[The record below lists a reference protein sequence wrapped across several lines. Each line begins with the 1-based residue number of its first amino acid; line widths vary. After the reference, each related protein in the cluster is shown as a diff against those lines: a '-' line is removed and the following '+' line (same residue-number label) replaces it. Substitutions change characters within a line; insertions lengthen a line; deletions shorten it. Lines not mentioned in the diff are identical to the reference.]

1 MKKVILDTNA
11 VIDMA
16 DFKVDIFAELHR
28 ILDIPYQVCVVEG
41 TMKELEKIVS
51 GPRLRFSRAAKIGI
65 AILESKKVKILSG
78 EGKVDDVLVQYSAQG
93 ALVLT
98 QDRELKKR
106 LRKPYLTIRQK
117 KTVMMVG

>member
-28 ILDIPYQVCVVEG
+28 IIDVPYQVCVLEG
-41 TMKELEKIVS
+41 TMKELEKIVL
-51 GPRLRFSRAAKIGI
+51 GPRLRFARAAKMGL
-65 AILESKKVKILSG
+65 AIIQSKKVKIVSG
-78 EGKVDDVLVQYSAQG
+78 EEKVDDVLAHYSAQG

-98 QDRELKKR
+98 QDRELKRR
-106 LRKPYLTIRQK
+106 LTRPYLTIRQK
-117 KTVMMVG
+117 KMVVMVT

>member
-51 GPRLRFSRAAKIGI
+51 GPRLRFSRAAKMGI

>member
-51 GPRLRFSRAAKIGI
+51 GPRLRCSRAAKMGI

-98 QDRELKKR
+98 
-106 LRKPYLTIRQK
+106 
-117 KTVMMVG
+117 